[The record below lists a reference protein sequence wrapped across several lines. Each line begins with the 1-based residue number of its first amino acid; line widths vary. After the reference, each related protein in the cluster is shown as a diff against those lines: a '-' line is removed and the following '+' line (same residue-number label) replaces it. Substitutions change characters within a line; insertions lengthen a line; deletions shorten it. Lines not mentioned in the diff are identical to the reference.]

1 MGNNLT
7 ATHIKFPREFK
18 SIQKRKLETTVDNA
32 ARPTLMKADV
42 TNDILYFIKLLVR
55 AKLSNLSEPP
65 YKL

>member
-42 TNDILYFIKLLVR
+42 TTEMIFFT
-55 AKLSNLSEPP
+55 LSS
-65 YKL
+65 YW